1 MHFMLQKEVVERMAA
16 SPGSRQYGR
25 ISIMLQYRCRVTPLF
40 NIGPESFDPPPKV
53 DSAFVRLEPF
63 EQPRVQV
70 TDEALFEQ
78 LVKQA
83 FSQRRKTLRNTLRDM
98 LDAREMTELGIDPSA
113 RAETLAIQDFAT
125 LANHLSNV
133 A

>member
-1 MHFMLQKEVVERMAA
+1 MHFMLQKEVVDRMAA

-25 ISIMLQYRCRVTPLF
+25 LSVMLQYRCRVTPLF
-40 NIGPESFDPPPKV
+40 TIGPEAFDPPPKIE
-53 DSAFVRLEPF
+53 SAFVRLEPYVH
-63 EQPRVQV
+63 PPLQV
-70 TDEALFEQ
+70 SDEAVFEK

-98 LDAREMTELGIDPSA
+98 LDAEAMTRLGIDPSA

-125 LANHLSNV
+125 LSNHLCNT
-133 A
+133 

>member
-1 MHFMLQKEVVERMAA
+1 MLQKEVVERMAA

-25 ISIMLQYRCRVTPLF
+25 LSIMLQYRCRVTPLF

-125 LANHLSNV
+125 LANHLSDV